1 MIEETPSRDK
11 LQGFYD
17 RLGARYDWFEFYEG
31 HAKALALKRL
41 LLDQGQRV
49 LSIGVGTGKEHTQI
63 QAAIQ
68 PAGLAIG
75 IDISTVM
82 LSLAKERSQTP
93 MCQADA
99 RQLPFAGN
107 YFDRLYA
114 AYVLDLLPLADVT
127 GLLAGF
133 QRVLKPGGIMVLL
146 ALTEGVNPSSR
157 LLVAVWKAAYAA
169 SPVACGGCRPL
180 QLTNFVEA
188 SGFIWIKR
196 EVVVQL
202 AVPSELISARK
213 SDQEVT

>member
-1 MIEETPSRDK
+1 MIEETPSREK

-41 LLDQGQRV
+41 SLAPGQRV
-49 LSIGVGTGKEHTQI
+49 LNIGVGTGKEHAQI
-63 QAAIQ
+63 EAVIQ

-75 IDISTVM
+75 IDISKVM
-82 LSLAKERSQTP
+82 LSLAKERSKTP

-99 RQLPFAGN
+99 RQLPLAGS
-107 YFDRLYA
+107 YVDRLYA
-114 AYVLDLLPLADVT
+114 AYVLDLLPLADLP
-127 GLLAGF
+127 GLFAGF
-133 QRVLKPGGIMVLL
+133 QRVLKPGGTMVLL

-157 LLVAVWKAAYAA
+157 LLVTVWKAAYAA
-169 SPVACGGCRPL
+169 SPVTCGGCRPL
-180 QLTNFVEA
+180 QLTNLVEA
-188 SGFIWIKR
+188 SGFIELKR

-213 SDQEVT
+213 PDQEVK